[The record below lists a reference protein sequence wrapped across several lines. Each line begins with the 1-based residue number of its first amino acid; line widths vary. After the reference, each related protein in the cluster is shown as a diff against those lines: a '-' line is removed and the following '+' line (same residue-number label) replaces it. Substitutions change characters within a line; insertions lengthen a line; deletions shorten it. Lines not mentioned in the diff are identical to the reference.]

1 MSLYERLLRPI
12 RSLFL
17 ILIAASLAMSQ
28 LRGAMLRRDHG
39 FELLLGVGLLGFV
52 LWQLG
57 RGLKQLR
64 GRSRREAAARPD
76 LPGRSQWVGPRTREQ
91 EERRR

>member
-1 MSLYERLLRPI
+1 MNLGDRLLRVT
-12 RSLFL
+12 RSLL
-17 ILIAASLAMSQ
+17 LLLLLVSLAISL
-28 LRGAMLRRDHG
+28 LRGAILRGGHSFDLILG
-39 FELLLGVGLLGFV
+39 FGLVIFV
-52 LWQLG
+52 LWRLG

-64 GRSRREAAARPD
+64 GRSRREAPARPD